1 MAIALPPSS
10 PDDPVLL
17 ALHRAPLGQPFT
29 PEQRAEL
36 DQDMA
41 DIAAGR
47 AQLVPHAQVQQAIDQ
62 LRRQQGG

>member
-1 MAIALPPSS
+1 MATAIPL
-10 PDDPVLL
+10 DIDPIR
-17 ALHRAPLGQPFT
+17 AACDRAPIVHQLT

-47 AQLVPHAQVQQAIDQ
+47 MQVIAHEDMPAALEA
-62 LRRQQGG
+62 LRRERSA